1 MAVERFERS
10 RQLAGSCQDYYVCQF
25 HHTAEKSGGTASA
38 KLLVPLFTLQ
48 ARPYHRLGVLS
59 SLICG

>member
-1 MAVERFERS
+1 
-10 RQLAGSCQDYYVCQF
+10 
-25 HHTAEKSGGTASA
+25 
-38 KLLVPLFTLQ
+38 LLVPLFTLQ